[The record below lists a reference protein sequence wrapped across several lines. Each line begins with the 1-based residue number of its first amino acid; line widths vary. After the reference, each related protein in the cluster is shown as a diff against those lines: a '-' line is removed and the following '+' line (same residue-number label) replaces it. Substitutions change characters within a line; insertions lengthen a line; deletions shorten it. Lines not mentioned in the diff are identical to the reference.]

1 MRNVLEACGYACGAE
16 RMTFWRK
23 KQFHI
28 ANELRDPKFEAFRS
42 LSNKDKRAQV
52 KIGVVDDQVF
62 TPKSNL
68 ENSGYKIDYLGDI
81 SSVDKIAPYHITL
94 CDLQGVGTALDAKK
108 QGAFI
113 IREIKRNYPEK
124 FVVAYTG
131 GGLNQTISKE
141 AATDSDLLLKKDADI
156 DEWVDSLDGIIQQ
169 LLNPYKVWQ
178 RQRAALVAREVDTLT
193 ILELEIAFVR
203 SLVSRTAAVIQYSR
217 IM

>member
-1 MRNVLEACGYACGAE
+1 VGLNGRRFGG
-16 RMTFWRK
+16 K

-52 KIGVVDDQVF
+52 KIGVVDDQVFTPQVF

-141 AATDSDLLLKKDADI
+141 AAMIPIFS
-156 DEWVDSLDGIIQQ
+156 
-169 LLNPYKVWQ
+169 
-178 RQRAALVAREVDTLT
+178 
-193 ILELEIAFVR
+193 
-203 SLVSRTAAVIQYSR
+203 
-217 IM
+217 